1 MAALKRKEAPSKAG
15 VSHKKQKSSDEKY
28 TNPTEPLKS
37 TKPVKAAKVPVKP
50 PTPEASADEFDG
62 FDDEEDGDEGGVAVD
77 AEEDED
83 ASVHPSRRG
92 HVSGK
97 QQNGAGKDLKLDSNS
112 AEAHAKQRALAKERK
127 AAKPN
132 ADSIQQAKQIWERL
146 RQKLNVSEKERK
158 ELLDE
163 LFGLMEGRIRDF
175 VFKHDSVRVVQ
186 TAVKYCDAKQ
196 LKIIVQELKDDV
208 RALVESKYGKFLVA
222 KMVVNGDEQDRRLI
236 VPQFYGHVKRLIN
249 HPEASWIVDDI
260 YRNAIAAPEQKAT
273 MLREWY
279 GTEFALANRNIA
291 NTSGDEVT
299 ADLKAILE
307 KNPEKRKPILGYLHQ
322 MINNL
327 IQKKMTGFTMLH
339 DAMLQYFLA
348 LTPGGE
354 EHTEFLETLKGDID
368 AEEADG
374 GGDVYRNLSFTR
386 SGSRLVSYAIAYGS
400 AKDRKMI
407 LKCFKDNIGVMA
419 VDNHAKLVLSV
430 ALEVPDDT
438 RNANSLILREL
449 LGQQIEDEEARFQH
463 LESLFDDA
471 NARLPLLLPIAGS
484 MPRWLIKDES
494 AERLFLDEIYKIRE
508 TTSKKAP
515 DVRRQELCA
524 HLAAPLLDLI
534 ASRAENL
541 VRSKTACPAISEILF
556 HCPGPKRDAARD
568 AVAQTA
574 QGDPTEEG
582 HVAKDP
588 ATSRLLKALVAGGPF
603 DSTAKKIIPVEP
615 RLGFGAALWPVI
627 QEELLQWAC
636 GEASFVVLAFLESED
651 VPEKIQKKIV
661 EALRKNRKKLQA
673 AADGERSAE
682 ENGGVKVGEEVLGN
696 GERKA
701 RRPRHGR
708 WKNGNAGAKLLL
720 EKLGA

>member
-1 MAALKRKEAPSKAG
+1 MAAIKRKEAPSKVIAT
-15 VSHKKQKSSDEKY
+15 HKKHKSGEDKAVKSTK
-28 TNPTEPLKS
+28 PLKS
-37 TKPVKAAKVPVKP
+37 TKASKVAKVPVKP
-50 PTPEASADEFDG
+50 PTPEASAD
-62 FDDEEDGDEGGVAVD
+62 DDDHGDGDDFEDFDEEGGVAVEVD
-77 AEEDED
+77 GDED
-83 ASVHPSRRG
+83 PSVHPSRRG

-97 QQNGAGKDLKLDSNS
+97 QQNGAGKDFKLDSNS

-132 ADSIQQAKQIWERL
+132 ADSIQEAKKIWERL
-146 RQKLNVSEKERK
+146 RQKLNVPETERK

-163 LFGLMEGRIRDF
+163 LFGLMQGRIRDF

-222 KMVVNGDEQDRRLI
+222 KMVVNGDEEDRKLI

-279 GTEFALANRNIA
+279 GTEYSLANRNIA
-291 NTSGDEVT
+291 NTSGDEIT
-299 ADLKAILE
+299 SDLKAILE
-307 KNPEKRKPILGYLHQ
+307 KNPEKRKPIMGYLHQ

-339 DAMLQYFLA
+339 DAMLQYFLV

-374 GGDVYRNLSFTR
+374 GGDLYRNLSFTK

-419 VDNHAKLVLSV
+419 VDNHAKLVLAV

-438 RNANSLILREL
+438 RNALQIILREL
-449 LGQQIEDEEARFQH
+449 LGLQIEAEEARLQH
-463 LESLFDDA
+463 LEGLLEDA
-471 NARLPLLLPIAGS
+471 NARLPLLLPIAG
-484 MPRWLIKDES
+484 MPRWLIKDDGDR
-494 AERLFLDEIYKIRE
+494 AFLEEIFQIRE
-508 TTSKKAP
+508 TTSKKAAATR
-515 DVRRQELCA
+515 DQELCTN
-524 HLAAPLLDLI
+524 LAGPLLDLI
-534 ASRAENL
+534 AARADSL

-556 HCPGPKRDAARD
+556 HCAGPSREAARD

-574 QGDPTEEG
+574 ADDPTADG

-603 DSTAKKIIPVEP
+603 EPAAKKIRLVEP

-627 QEELLQWAC
+627 QDDVLAWAC

-651 VPEKIQKKIV
+651 VSDKIKTKIRD
-661 EALRKNRKKLQA
+661 ALRKNRKSVQA
-673 AADGERSAE
+673 AADGARVEDDGAK
-682 ENGGVKVGEEVLGN
+682 VVGEETN
-696 GERKA
+696 GEKKRARK
-701 RRPRHGR
+701 PKQGR

-720 EKLGA
+720 ERLDA